1 MKILLADSQTL
12 FREGLLLVLK
22 SFSKDA
28 RMVEAGDFSRVLRA
42 AEEHQDL
49 DLILIDIHM
58 PGMEGW
64 AGVKILRKRLPDT
77 PVAVMSRTA
86 DQRHVRESIKCGAA
100 GYIPKTLSSK
110 ALIAALNL
118 ILSGGVYVPPESL
131 YTDNRSLRA
140 DRMRAADDSLA
151 PELTRRQTDVLGLL
165 TEGLSNKEIGLRLAL
180 SEGTVKLHVTAL
192 LKKFQV
198 NNRTQVVIKA
208 IRLSVAP
215 GQMPFNF

>member
-22 SFSKDA
+22 DFDKDV

-64 AGVKILRKRLPDT
+64 AGIKILRKRLLDT

-86 DQRHVRESIKCGAA
+86 DQRHVRESIKCGAV

-110 ALIAALNL
+110 VLIAALNL

-131 YTDNRSLRA
+131 YTDTRSLA
-140 DRMRAADDSLA
+140 TNRMRTDDDSVP

-165 TEGLSNKEIGLRLAL
+165 AGGLSNKEIGRRLAL
-180 SEGTVKLHVTAL
+180 SEGTVKLQVTAL
-192 LKKFQV
+192 FRKFQV

-208 IRLSVAP
+208 TRLGVTP